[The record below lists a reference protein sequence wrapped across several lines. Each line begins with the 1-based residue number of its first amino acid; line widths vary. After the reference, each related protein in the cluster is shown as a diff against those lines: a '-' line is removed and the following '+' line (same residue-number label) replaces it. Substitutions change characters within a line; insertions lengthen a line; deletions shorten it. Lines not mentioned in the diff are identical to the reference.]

1 MGESNLI
8 MKLLLKLNEE
18 EIIDLLFADEI
29 IDKAIN
35 KLINHSEAKAVR
47 MNLAKTIANSLE
59 KEQLIKIL
67 ISIEEIPEVNAV
79 KRKTDNKKDVVS
91 DPCSRVLF
99 LARVKR

>member
-35 KLINHSEAKAVR
+35 KLINHSEAKTVR

-67 ISIEEIPEVNAV
+67 ISIEGIEVNAV
-79 KRKTDNKKDVVS
+79 KRKTDHKNDVVS
-91 DPCSRVLF
+91 DPCSRGFVS
-99 LARVKR
+99 RPC